1 MKKIIAREILLL
13 LFFCCTP
20 LLWFGKQIIILGHD
34 SGFRFDTI
42 RHMRELFFSWQSGIN
57 TGVDWTVFK
66 GLIMIH
72 VPEALLTTIFGSLEK
87 AQPFV
92 FVFWMFTMA
101 IGMYALLAY
110 IFPDRKYWLIRISGS
125 LFFVYNFFILQGWSI
140 AERAKFSLYA
150 ALPLVFLTLLLMN
163 TKKISLIKGA
173 IQFGFVY
180 FIFNGGGSPP
190 LYGSHIILW
199 IVSFLFFSI
208 RGFTQTGLKEVGK
221 VIVIYSMSFLF
232 LLGFNAY
239 WIIPEIGLFRSSYTQ
254 AVSQEGG
261 IEGLIAWE
269 REISKHTS
277 ITNLLRLQGMADWYD
292 NPVHAYSNF
301 YFTQPLLIIGSFVP
315 LFILLLALLHRK
327 FHIKDQQISLVV
339 ILCILLLVISLPL
352 AAGSHPPMGSLYL
365 FFMRHI
371 PGFAI
376 FRSSYYK
383 FAPLL
388 FFCFSILTA
397 YSVYIFQTSLRH
409 KKLAYLI
416 GVLWIAYI
424 IGYHFPYF
432 SSSFFRFS
440 SQFTTR
446 LSVPEY
452 VKTTGAYLDSVTPT
466 SGRVLILPPLDR
478 GFINRPIDT
487 YNWGFYSL
495 DILPRI
501 VSDRRI
507 LANDSPE
514 GIVQAL
520 YETILEERSADFMR
534 LSQVLNVTHILFRA
548 DIVQSELG
556 KKQSNPE
563 KIHSFVA
570 NLLGTSTYKDG
581 SWEVFS
587 MPKPEVSDISVANT
601 ATAAPGMA
609 AIPLAS
615 ITLPTV
621 DKDSESFVSR
631 STIEAECFWCA
642 PKEYENYIQSIVLPV
657 PDSRFKKIFK
667 SIKRTTPLV
676 TVDSELSRSLKLLSE
691 AISQQNN
698 QLLLQSL
705 EALEMS
711 SKKINELTA
720 RDFLYYTA
728 RLHAFILKYEEF
740 VQQHFPKETEML
752 QKIKTSSET
761 LKKNLWVSDAEAYR
775 MVINLPEEAFYVIS
789 VYPYNKDL
797 KVSMDGQNVSTDSE
811 IKLSQGVHK
820 IEIPKTEEKI
830 PLVSFSNKRKEL
842 SKFETQTQIHIGS
855 QTPTF
860 YDLEV
865 IAKEKGRYLLTL
877 NQTFNPGWK
886 IYKKDEMKLI
896 NDATHVKVNGYA
908 NGWIIS
914 MEENQRYII
923 RYEPQENVYTGIIV
937 TAIFLLTSFIIMAKQ
952 KIHREGEV

>member
-13 LFFCCTP
+13 LLFCCTP
-20 LLWFGKQIIILGHD
+20 LLWFSKQIVILGHD

-57 TGVDWTVFK
+57 TGIDWTVFK

-101 IGMYALLAY
+101 MGMYGLLAY
-110 IFPDRKYWLIRISGS
+110 IFQDSKYWLIRISGS
-125 LFFVYNFFILQGWSI
+125 LFFVYNFFILQGWFI

-150 ALPLVFLTLLLMN
+150 ALPLVFLILLLMN
-163 TKKISLIKGA
+163 TRKISLIKGA
-173 IQFGFVY
+173 ILFGFIY
-180 FIFNGGGSPP
+180 FILNGGGSPP

-199 IVSFLFFSI
+199 IVSFLFFSL
-208 RGFTQTGLKEVGK
+208 RGFMQTGLKEVGK
-221 VIVIYSMSFLF
+221 VIVIYSVSFLF
-232 LLGFNAY
+232 FLGFNAY

-277 ITNLLRLQGMADWYD
+277 LINLLRLQGMADWYD

-315 LFILLLALLHRK
+315 LFILLLALLHKK
-327 FHIKDQQISLVV
+327 FRIKDQQITVVV

-352 AAGSHPPMGSLYL
+352 AAGSHPPFGAIYL

-397 YSVYIFQTSLRH
+397 YGIYIFQTSLRH
-409 KKLAYLI
+409 KKLAQVL
-416 GVLWIAYI
+416 GVLWITYI
-424 IGYHFPYF
+424 IAYHFPYF

-487 YNWGFYSL
+487 YTWGFYSL

-534 LSQVLNVTHILFRA
+534 MSGVLNVTHILFRK
-548 DIVQSELG
+548 DIIQSELG
-556 KKQSNPE
+556 KKQYNPE
-563 KIHSFVA
+563 KIHSFVT
-570 NLLGTSTYKDG
+570 NVVGSSTYKDG
-581 SWEVFS
+581 QWEVFS
-587 MPKPEVSDISVANT
+587 LPQHEVSDISIANT

-609 AIPLAS
+609 AIPFAS
-615 ITLPTV
+615 ITFPTV
-621 DKDSESFVSR
+621 DKDSESFIST
-631 STIEAECFWCA
+631 STIEAECFWCV

-657 PDSRFKKIFK
+657 PDSRLKKIIK
-667 SIKRTTPLV
+667 SVRKTTPMI
-676 TVDSELSRSLKLLSE
+676 TIDSELSRSLNLLSE

-698 QLLLQSL
+698 QLLHQSF
-705 EALEMS
+705 EALEVS
-711 SKKINELTA
+711 SKKINELTT

-740 VQQHFPKETEML
+740 VQSNFPTEIEIL
-752 QKIKTSSET
+752 QKIKTLSEL
-761 LKKNLWVSDAEAYR
+761 LKKDLWVSDDETYR
-775 MVINLPEEAFYVIS
+775 MIINLPIDTVYVMSLYPHNEE
-789 VYPYNKDL
+789 L
-797 KVSMDGQNVSTDSE
+797 KVIMDGQDLLPDRE
-811 IKLSQGVHK
+811 IKLTSGIHQ
-820 IEIPKTEEKI
+820 IEIPRKREKI

-842 SKFETQTQIHIGS
+842 SKVETQTQNHLVS

-865 IAKEKGRYLLTL
+865 ITKEKGRYLLTL

-886 IYKKDEMKLI
+886 IYKKDGMKLI
-896 NDATHVKVNGYA
+896 NGATHVKVNGYA
-908 NGWIIS
+908 NGWIIPIG
-914 MEENQRYII
+914 ENERYVI
-923 RYEPQENVYTGIIV
+923 RYEPQENVYKGIIV

-952 KIHREGEV
+952 HREGEV